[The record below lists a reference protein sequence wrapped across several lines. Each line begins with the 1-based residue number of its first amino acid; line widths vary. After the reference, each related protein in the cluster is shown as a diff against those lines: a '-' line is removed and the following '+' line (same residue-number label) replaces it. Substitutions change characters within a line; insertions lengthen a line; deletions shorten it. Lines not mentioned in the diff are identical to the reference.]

1 MGYFIVF
8 VNLLVK
14 EKNLKTFVL
23 RLNLMVMAQFDD
35 KVRFLIGMVSTTA
48 KVADMSYMFY
58 SFQFL
63 IGMVST
69 QKKRG
74 K

>member
-1 MGYFIVF
+1 MAMVK
-8 VNLLVK
+8 LV
-14 EKNLKTFVL
+14 
-23 RLNLMVMAQFDD
+23 D

-69 QKKRG
+69 
-74 K
+74 